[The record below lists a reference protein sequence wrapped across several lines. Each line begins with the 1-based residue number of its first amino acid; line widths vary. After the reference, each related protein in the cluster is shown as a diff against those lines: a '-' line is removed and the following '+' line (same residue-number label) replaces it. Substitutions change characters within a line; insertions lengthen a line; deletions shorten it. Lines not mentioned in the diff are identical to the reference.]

1 MESASLMRHYQILD
15 STNVQG
21 WHPHAIV
28 RWLLF
33 LLPLIYLFV
42 VLYYVLK
49 RIQWVRLQNWVSTQ
63 GSNPHVLMLTTLFAL
78 SVFGI
83 GLYVPS
89 ADAWSARE
97 WVLWTAALIFGAFTL
112 LSYSTHDSCGLHVGL
127 AIAAFLGFFWFF
139 FN

>member
-83 GLYVPS
+83 GLY
-89 ADAWSARE
+89 AAI
-97 WVLWTAALIFGAFTL
+97 AALIFGAFTL